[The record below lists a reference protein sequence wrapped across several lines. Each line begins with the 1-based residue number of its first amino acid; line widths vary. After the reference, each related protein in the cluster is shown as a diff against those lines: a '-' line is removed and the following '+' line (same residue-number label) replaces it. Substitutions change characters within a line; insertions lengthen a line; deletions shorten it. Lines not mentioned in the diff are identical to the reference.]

1 MSKRPRIYIY
11 IYINCNLRATI
22 SVLVAQ
28 WLERLTGYEKF
39 TGSIPVTDSEFSE
52 FRSLLRMRTF
62 TYTYHYLF
70 RTLSLSLSLS
80 IYIYMR
86 WGLSKQVLWNIKIV
100 YIYILSISIYCI
112 LRLHIYTPVPKLT
125 KAVLLL
131 CMSKKWSKSLNKVT
145 VNTFIMAIFRTFIKD
160 NFLDQAKHA
169 FQCVN
174 KLFFGVFKKLQI
186 VKKCSPLRFGEKWE
200 FWSSEFLSNYINE
213 F

>member
-1 MSKRPRIYIY
+1 M
-11 IYINCNLRATI
+11 
-22 SVLVAQ
+22 
-28 WLERLTGYEKF
+28 
-39 TGSIPVTDSEFSE
+39 
-52 FRSLLRMRTF
+52 RSLLVRFPLRTQNF
-62 TYTYHYLF
+62 LSLEACCACAHLHIHIITYSV
-70 RTLSLSLSLS
+70 LSLSLSLY
-80 IYIYMR
+80 IYIYICDGVSPNKYCEISR
-86 WGLSKQVLWNIKIV
+86 S

-160 NFLDQAKHA
+160 NILDQAKHA
-169 FQCVN
+169 FQCLN
-174 KLFFGVFKKLQI
+174 KLFFGVFQKLQI

>member
-1 MSKRPRIYIY
+1 M
-11 IYINCNLRATI
+11 
-22 SVLVAQ
+22 
-28 WLERLTGYEKF
+28 
-39 TGSIPVTDSEFSE
+39 
-52 FRSLLRMRTF
+52 RSLLVRFPLRTQNF
-62 TYTYHYLF
+62 
-70 RTLSLSLSLS
+70 LSLEACCARTHLHLHIITIYILY

-86 WGLSKQVLWNIKIV
+86 WGFPKQVLWNIKIV

-160 NFLDQAKHA
+160 NFSDQAKHA
-169 FQCVN
+169 FQCLN
-174 KLFFGVFKKLQI
+174 KLFFGVFQNLQM
-186 VKKCSPLRFGEKWE
+186 VEKCSPLRFGEKLE
-200 FWSSEFLSNYINE
+200 FWSSEFLCNYINE